1 MTGAVTQ
8 RVSHR
13 RPDPVTVSIVPT
25 GRNSADVTLGLGA
38 TVRLASNDLRTA
50 IGLYLASVPVALG
63 ATVWTQINGRDFAGQ
78 SDEYLRLAETFTN
91 AHGKRK
97 AAATLKGAINAI

>member
-1 MTGAVTQ
+1 M
-8 RVSHR
+8 SE
-13 RPDPVTVSIVPT
+13 PLTVSIVPT
-25 GRNSADVTLGLGA
+25 GRNAADVTLGLGA
-38 TVRLASNDLRTA
+38 SVRLVSDDLRTA

-78 SDEYLRLAETFTN
+78 SDEYLRLADAFTQQN
-91 AHGKRK
+91 GKRK